1 MNRRRRTEILV
12 EGRPELRRDLAA
24 EVARVEDILDIE
36 PPRDGLVMIQKRES
50 GRRSLFY
57 LGELLV
63 SEARVRLAGSIGLG
77 IIAGDQPEAAR
88 DLAIV
93 DAAFNASL
101 PLTEEWIPRLLDE
114 EDRLRR
120 ERILRERQILETRV
134 SFDTME
140 SE

>member
-12 EGRPELRRDLAA
+12 EGRPELRRELAA
-24 EVARVEDILDIE
+24 EVVRGEDILDIE
-36 PPRDGLVMIQKRES
+36 PPRDGLVMIRKRES
-50 GRRSLFY
+50 GRKSLFY

-88 DLAIV
+88 DLAVV

-101 PLTEEWIPRLLDE
+101 PLTEGWIPRLLDE

>member
-1 MNRRRRTEILV
+1 M
-12 EGRPELRRDLAA
+12 
-24 EVARVEDILDIE
+24 
-36 PPRDGLVMIQKRES
+36 
-50 GRRSLFY
+50 
-57 LGELLV
+57 
-63 SEARVRLAGSIGLG
+63 
-77 IIAGDQPEAAR
+77 
-88 DLAIV
+88 

-101 PLTEEWIPRLLDE
+101 PLTEGWIPRLLDE